1 MTMKHLFLGLIASS
15 VLALTACNGNPEKK
29 AVSTEQASDQ
39 TAETVPS
46 ANSAESTEKGNFS
59 ELFSHYQHLTFAL
72 SSDNDKEA
80 ANASKGMLEAL
91 SKIKSDGFSAEDK
104 TTYEDIAAD
113 IKEHAEHISDNVGNI
128 AHQREH
134 LVKLSKDFY
143 DIAKTFGTD
152 KPLYKVFCPMYDDN
166 KGAYWL
172 SDSKE
177 IKNPYYGAEMLTCG
191 EVQEELM

>member
-15 VLALTACNGNPEKK
+15 ILALTACNGNTEKK
-29 AVSTEQASDQ
+29 AASTEQTSAPV
-39 TAETVPS
+39 TETTPS
-46 ANSAESTEKGNFS
+46 ANSTENPEQGNFS

-104 TTYEDIAAD
+104 ATYKDIASD
-113 IKEHAEHISDNVGNI
+113 IKEHAEHIADNIGNI

-134 LVKLSKDFY
+134 LVILSKDFY
-143 DIAKTFGTD
+143 DIAKTFTTE
-152 KPLYKVFCPMYDDN
+152 KPLYKVFCPMYNDN

-177 IKNPYYGAEMLTCG
+177 IKNPYYGEEMITCG
-191 EVQEELM
+191 EIQEEI

>member
-15 VLALTACNGNPEKK
+15 VLALTACNGNTEKK
-29 AVSTEQASDQ
+29 AASTEQTSAPV
-39 TAETVPS
+39 TEPTPS
-46 ANSAESTEKGNFS
+46 ANSTENPEQGNFS

-134 LVKLSKDFY
+134 LVTLSKDFY

>member
-1 MTMKHLFLGLIASS
+1 MKHLFLGLIASS
-15 VLALTACNGNPEKK
+15 VLALTACNGNAEKK
-29 AVSTEQASDQ
+29 SET
-39 TAETVPS
+39 TAHADHATETVPS
-46 ANSAESTEKGNFS
+46 IGDATSNEKGNFS
-59 ELFSHYQHLTFAL
+59 ELYAHYQHLTFAL

-134 LVKLSKDFY
+134 LVTLSKDFY
-143 DIAKTFGTD
+143 DIAKEFGTE
-152 KPLYKVFCPMYDDN
+152 KPLYKVYCSMYNDN

-177 IKNPYYGAEMLTCG
+177 IKNPYYGEAMLTCG
-191 EVQEELM
+191 EVQEELK

>member
-1 MTMKHLFLGLIASS
+1 MKHLFLGLIASS
-15 VLALTACNGNPEKK
+15 VLALTACNGNTEKK
-29 AVSTEQASDQ
+29 TASTEQTSAPV
-39 TAETVPS
+39 TEPTPS
-46 ANSAESTEKGNFS
+46 ANSTENPEQGNFS

-91 SKIKSDGFSAEDK
+91 SKIKSDGFSAEEKAAYD
-104 TTYEDIAAD
+104 DIAAD
-113 IKEHAEHISDNVGNI
+113 IQEHAEHIANNIGNI

-134 LVKLSKDFY
+134 LVTMSKDFY
-143 DIAKTFGTD
+143 DIVKEFGTE
-152 KPLYKVFCPMYDDN
+152 KPLYKVYCSMYNDN

-177 IKNPYYGAEMLTCG
+177 IKNPYYGANMLTCG
-191 EVQEELM
+191 EIQEELK

>member
-15 VLALTACNGNPEKK
+15 VLALTACNGNTEKK
-29 AVSTEQASDQ
+29 AASTEQTSAPVTETIPSD
-39 TAETVPS
+39 
-46 ANSAESTEKGNFS
+46 NSTENPEQGNFS

-104 TTYEDIAAD
+104 ATYKDIASD
-113 IKEHAEHISDNVGNI
+113 IKEHAEHIADNIGNI

-134 LVKLSKDFY
+134 LVILSKDFY
-143 DIAKTFGTD
+143 DIAKTFTTE
-152 KPLYKVFCPMYDDN
+152 KPLYKVFCPMYNDN

-177 IKNPYYGAEMLTCG
+177 IKNPYYGEEMITCG
-191 EVQEELM
+191 EIQEEIK

>member
-15 VLALTACNGNPEKK
+15 VLALTACNGNTEKK
-29 AVSTEQASDQ
+29 AEGTEHADHASE
-39 TAETVPS
+39 TAPTPNNAISNEQ
-46 ANSAESTEKGNFS
+46 GGFS
-59 ELFSHYQHLTFAL
+59 ELYAHYQHLTFAL

-134 LVKLSKDFY
+134 LVTLSKDFY
-143 DIAKTFGTD
+143 DIAKEFGTE
-152 KPLYKVFCPMYDDN
+152 KPLYKVFCPMYNDN

-172 SDSKE
+172 SESKE
-177 IKNPYYGAEMLTCG
+177 IKNPYYGGEMLTCG
-191 EVQEELM
+191 EVQEELK